1 VNRGSRPR
9 AISTVAHVIQR
20 TEIAG
25 PHGEVGSSILPV
37 GANLDRWLRGLKRRP
52 AKTLGLKLPRRFES
66 APIRQICGNRIRVL
80 PHASNVMI
88 GFRVSVP
95 APFFTKGGPRMSV
108 AQNRAA
114 RRRMRI
120 RYGTAT
126 RKRNVADIIAEE
138 RRQSLKESQRKVAK
152 K

>member
-1 VNRGSRPR
+1 
-9 AISTVAHVIQR
+9 
-20 TEIAG
+20 
-25 PHGEVGSSILPV
+25 
-37 GANLDRWLRGLKRRP
+37 
-52 AKTLGLKLPRRFES
+52 
-66 APIRQICGNRIRVL
+66 
-80 PHASNVMI
+80 M
-88 GFRVSVP
+88 
-95 APFFTKGGPRMSV
+95 MSV

-138 RRQSLKESQRKVAK
+138 RRQSLKESSRKVAK